1 MPRSKGTVRR
11 AALLGLLRVK
21 LLLALDHFFRCCTFL
36 LHSLAAIIG
45 AVELTYTS
53 RNMLEVGFYK

>member
-1 MPRSKGTVRR
+1 MVRH
-11 AALLGLLRVK
+11 AALLGLLGVK
-21 LLLALDHFFRCCTFL
+21 LLLALNHFFGCCTFL

-45 AVELTYTS
+45 ALELTYTS